1 MSGTADFYR
10 SVSDAINIGQPG
22 TAEDLGDAIS
32 ALQQM
37 AGRADITEDQ
47 RAYLGRVIAS
57 HDEARTTLV
66 EASENAIDAW
76 VTKVLGN
83 IGVFGGPEA
92 LAQAK
97 AIQDDGSLTSEQR
110 QKALSDLE
118 VETWETKTVANI
130 QAFGGDEALVRV
142 QTLLGDGSL
151 TPEQRQKALSDLE
164 TRVIDQAEDKYDQ
177 EMQEARDLALSL
189 GWDPD
194 ARGGRP
200 ELTPSEFIQQYNYDV
215 AVSLGWDPERG
226 R

>member
-1 MSGTADFYR
+1 M
-10 SVSDAINIGQPG
+10 
-22 TAEDLGDAIS
+22 
-32 ALQQM
+32 
-37 AGRADITEDQ
+37 
-47 RAYLGRVIAS
+47 
-57 HDEARTTLV
+57 
-66 EASENAIDAW
+66 
-76 VTKVLGN
+76 
-83 IGVFGGPEA
+83 
-92 LAQAK
+92 
-97 AIQDDGSLTSEQR
+97 
-110 QKALSDLE
+110 
-118 VETWETKTVANI
+118 ANI

-215 AVSLGWDPERG
+215 AVSLGWDPDARG
-226 R
+226 GRPELTPWEYIEQHNEGVDQEARALAESLGWDPDARGGRPELTPWEFIEHRNEEVEASSQSCL